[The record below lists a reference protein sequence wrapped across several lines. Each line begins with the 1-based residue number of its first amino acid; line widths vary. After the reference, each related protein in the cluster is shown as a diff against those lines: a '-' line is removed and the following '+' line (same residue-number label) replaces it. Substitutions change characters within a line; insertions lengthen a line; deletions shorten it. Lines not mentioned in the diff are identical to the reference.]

1 MRSLFLEKKLDHRC
15 LTESIEEVLFKQ
27 FKCKKRSLTVYLNNL
42 NAVTRTNKFI
52 SGRKRK

>member
-1 MRSLFLEKKLDHRC
+1 MRSLFLEKKLHHRC

-52 SGRKRK
+52 WGRKRK